1 MRFPDPSGIR
11 TCSALTL
18 VLLVAGCSFSLKSPV
33 QPSGQSRASNSGL
46 LSAASKVVSA
56 TIDGAVGGVL
66 RNGDW
71 TATIPAGSFTGQ
83 GLVTVVVPDPAVRSC
98 ELSVVTELRNSFQ
111 APVTLSCRL
120 QSQDEVRTYE
130 MQQWD
135 PGARAWKVIESEP
148 DSKAL
153 SCDAK
158 VPHAST
164 YRCGKAAA

>member
-11 TCSALTL
+11 PFPAIAL
-18 VLLVAGCSFSLKSPV
+18 LLLIAGCSFSLRSPV
-33 QPSGQSRASNSGL
+33 QPSGQIRA
-46 LSAASKVVSA
+46 LSTGPAAPNSKVVSA

-98 ELSVVTELRNSFQ
+98 QLSVVPSKAT
-111 APVTLSCRL
+111 VTLSCRL

-135 PGARAWKVIESEP
+135 PGTSAWKVIDSEP

-153 SCDAK
+153 SCDATLSH
-158 VPHAST
+158 VST